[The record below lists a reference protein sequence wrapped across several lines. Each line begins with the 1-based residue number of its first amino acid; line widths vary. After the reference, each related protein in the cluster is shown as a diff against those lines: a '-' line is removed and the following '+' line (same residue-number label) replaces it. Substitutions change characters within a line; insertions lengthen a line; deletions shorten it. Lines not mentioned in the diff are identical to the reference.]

1 MINHIDVSSVLRASV
16 SEFYTNLVT
25 RPTGVAVRSQIELQL
40 DQLGE
45 RALTVLDFSHVGLM
59 DLSCADEIVAKLLLH
74 YVEAEQ
80 NNREVYFVFRGINE
94 SHRYAIETVLER
106 HGLALVSQ
114 LSDGEAVLVGTA
126 DGIERRIWE
135 AICKL
140 GAAKPDDLAS
150 ETGMCPEDTANAL
163 HTLWK
168 RRLLMRED
176 SAYTPSTYLIPLHA
190 A

>member
-1 MINHIDVSSVLRASV
+1 MINHIDVSSVLKTSV

-25 RPTGVAVRSQIELQL
+25 RPTGVAVRSHIEHQL

-74 YVEAEQ
+74 YVDAEQ
-80 NNREVYFVFRGINE
+80 NNREVYFLFRGINE

-114 LSDGEAVLVGTA
+114 LSDGEAVLVGTT
-126 DGIERRIWE
+126 DGTERRIWD

-140 GAAKPDDLAS
+140 GAARPEDLAVV
-150 ETGMCPEDTANAL
+150 TGMGCEDAENAL
-163 HTLWK
+163 HALWK
-168 RRLLMRED
+168 RRLLMRND
-176 SAYTPSTYLIPLHA
+176 SAYTPTFLLPLHET
-190 A
+190 

>member
-1 MINHIDVSSVLRASV
+1 MINHIDVSSVLKSSV

-25 RPTGVAVRSQIELQL
+25 RPTGVAVRSHIEQQL

-114 LSDGEAVLVGTA
+114 LSDGAAVLVGTI
-126 DGIERRIWE
+126 DGTERQIWD

-140 GAAKPDDLAS
+140 GAAQPEALAT
-150 ETGMCPEDTANAL
+150 ETGMGCEAAEHAL
-163 HTLWK
+163 YTLWK
-168 RRLLMRED
+168 RGLLMRDER
-176 SAYTPSTYLIPLHA
+176 AYTPTYLLPLHET
-190 A
+190 

>member
-1 MINHIDVSSVLRASV
+1 MINHIDVSSVLKTSV

-25 RPTGVAVRSQIELQL
+25 RPTGVAVRSQIEHQL

-80 NNREVYFVFRGINE
+80 NSREVYFLFRGINE

-114 LSDGEAVLVGTA
+114 LADGEAVLVGTT
-126 DGIERRIWE
+126 DGIERQIWD

-140 GAAKPDDLAS
+140 GAAQPEDLAS
-150 ETGMCPEDTANAL
+150 ETGMGCEAAKNAL
-163 HTLWK
+163 NALWK
-168 RRLLMRED
+168 RRLVMCSD
-176 SAYTPSTYLIPLHA
+176 GAYLPTFLLPLHET
-190 A
+190 